1 MFCSRSARQLT
12 VWTRNVFSLQRPS
25 VQAMALRGIVDS
37 KSQRGGKLQGKVAV
51 VTASTEGIGFA
62 AARSLAQEGASV
74 VLSSRS
80 RENVERAVAELR
92 HENLSVTGT
101 TCHVGKSEDR
111 ERLVSMAVKEY
122 GGIDILVTNAAV
134 NPFFGNILDSTE
146 AVWDKILDV
155 NVKATFLLTK
165 LVVPHME
172 KRGGGSVVIV
182 SSIAGFQPFQ
192 FLGPYSVSKTALLGL
207 TKALAPE
214 LAPLNIRVNCVAP
227 GLIKTNFSA
236 ALWKDENVKEEFLKN
251 VSMKRIAEPKEI
263 SGVISFLCSDD
274 ASYIT
279 GETIVTAG
287 GMNARL

>member
-182 SSIAGFQPFQ
+182 SSIVGLHPLQ

-207 TKALAPE
+207 TKALALE
-214 LAPLNIRVNCVAP
+214 LAPSNIRVNCVAP
-227 GLIKTNFSA
+227 GLIKTNFSGI
-236 ALWKDENVKEEFLKN
+236 LWKNESVKEECLSKII
-251 VSMKRIAEPKEI
+251 MKRMGEPKEI

-279 GETIVTAG
+279 GETIVAAG
-287 GMNARL
+287 GVKA